1 MNKLTIILLLL
12 FNSCMT
18 SKDISKTEIQEI
30 QFGNGGGFTGEVIT
44 YTLNGNG
51 LLNKADS
58 EIKILKNKKTFEYFK
73 EAQNLKDYKFNEPEN
88 VYSFL
93 EIKTKNKTNRII
105 WHIGSKNIDN
115 KVIELY
121 NNLLSETK

>member
-12 FNSCMT
+12 FSSCMT
-18 SKDISKTEIQEI
+18 SKDIAKTEIQEI
-30 QFGNGGGFTGEVIT
+30 KFGNGGGFTGEVIT
-44 YTLNGNG
+44 YTLDGNG
-51 LLNKADS
+51 LLKKSDS
-58 EIKILKNKKTFEYFK
+58 EIKNLKNNEVFDYFK
-73 EAQNLKDYKFNEPEN
+73 EAQKLKDYKYNEPEN

-93 EIKTKNKTNRII
+93 EIKTKDKTNRIV
-105 WHIGSKNIDN
+105 WHIGSNNIDN